1 MRPNADLELIS
12 MQRRRVVI
20 TGIGVLVPGGKGKE
34 EFWEILKTSRAELA
48 VSKERISEGER
59 YRYSGLIKEVE
70 LEEVPPI
77 VLKQTDI
84 ATRFAMSTALMAIKD
99 AELSLDEGLLSELG
113 YFFGTEL
120 GGLSYAETEYRNY
133 VERGF
138 RYLSPYLSIGMFYS
152 APIGQLSIFLKTT
165 GFSKTYC
172 SGECSSSTA
181 IGEAYRAILDAKAQ
195 VIIGGGYEKANTE
208 SSSLIYY
215 YQDHLAYG
223 DSAER
228 IALSKPYNPEST
240 GMLLSDGAG
249 MVVMEN
255 YDYARSRNAYIYGEI
270 VGFQQGFA
278 VKNNPEVIKRVIW
291 DALMEA
297 NLKPEE
303 ICYIHGSGLGLP
315 VWDQLEIDTINEIF
329 GEKVLFGSPG
339 TMFGNT
345 LGALGAL
352 ELISS
357 ILSLENGKFCIYPN
371 NEKVATPKEALLNIL
386 ILTRGLDGNV
396 VALIVKRECV

>member
-1 MRPNADLELIS
+1 MRPNADRELIL
-12 MQRRRVVI
+12 MERRRVAI
-20 TGIGVLVPGGKGKE
+20 TGIGVLTPGGKGKA
-34 EFWEILKTSRAELA
+34 EFWESLKQSRTELA
-48 VSKERISEGER
+48 VSQERVSGSER

-70 LEEVPPI
+70 LDEVPPI

-84 ATRFAMSTALMAIKD
+84 ATRFAMATALMAIKD
-99 AELSLDEGLLSELG
+99 AGLAIDESLAGELG

-133 VERGF
+133 VEKGF

-172 SGECSSSTA
+172 SGECSSSMA
-181 IGEAYRAILDAKAQ
+181 IGEAYRTILDEKAR

-215 YQDHLAYG
+215 YQDYLAYG
-223 DSAER
+223 DSAKR
-228 IALSKPYNPEST
+228 ISVSKPYHSEST

-255 YDYARSRNAYIYGEI
+255 YDYALSRNAYIYGEI
-270 VGFQQGFA
+270 AGFQQGFA
-278 VKNNPEVIKRVIW
+278 VKNDPEVIKRVIQ
-291 DALMEA
+291 DALREA

-315 VWDQLEIDTINEIF
+315 FWDRLEIDTIKEIF
-329 GEKVLFGSPG
+329 GEQVLFGSPG
-339 TMFGNT
+339 TMPGNT

-352 ELISS
+352 ELITV
-357 ILSLENGKFCIYPN
+357 ILSSENSQLYVFPDH
-371 NEKVATPKEALLNIL
+371 EKVAISKDALLNIL

-396 VALIVKRECV
+396 AVLIFRRECV